1 MNLTNLDQIC
11 IAECYLSNLLNQIVQ
26 VYMLGLYSV
35 CILWNS
41 RWDYDF
47 ASDLHWQDMAQVVSL
62 KVELVSKFKVDLQQG
77 MEQNYCQGFIVFEE
91 DIAVFLEVYDDLY
104 RRIHRRFPRYHFVFI
119 VRELEALK
127 YAMDYSVFQ
136 DSPDILVIERNT
148 ESVFRLWTTRF
159 SGPYNQ
165 RELILL
171 DSYTGGTHT
180 FSNKSN
186 LFPNKLTNLMGR
198 PLITGVF
205 TYRPYIVVKEPDHKE
220 GENVETV
227 EGSDNNGTYLDGT
240 EGALMLSF
248 CKKHNCT
255 LHLFIEEAAEW
266 GDAYPNFTGTG
277 LLGNLVERKVEVIAC
292 ALYLWYSYYPY
303 FQYSSVISRTGITA
317 VVPVPK
323 RAVSWRLPLAPFSF
337 ELWIWMERYL
347 AFLAISVTLG
357 LSYHS
362 VSNQIAHFFHGL
374 TTTFRICLGQSTRI
388 PFKTV
393 PEKVS
398 IFCCFIVGLVV
409 INTYGS
415 GLSSFL
421 TIPNYEEAIDT
432 KEQLAEKQQLWGATS
447 EAWVNSIDGTEQFV
461 EKTLVR
467 NFRNLS
473 REDLYQRGLTGKFG
487 FSIERLSYGHFAA
500 GDYITTE
507 TMQHLQRM
515 LHDIYYEYCLLMS
528 FKTWPLIEHFNSFI
542 LRVQQSGIQSV
553 MEQNAVNRYSNVQV
567 QLQIAIKRENRKTNE
582 PRALGIPDILGVLMV
597 LVFGLTL
604 SLMVFIFEIF
614 KYRIENPT
622 RNQY

>member
-77 MEQNYCQGFIVFEE
+77 MEQNYCQ
-91 DIAVFLEVYDDLY
+91 
-104 RRIHRRFPRYHFVFI
+104 
-119 VRELEALK
+119 
-127 YAMDYSVFQ
+127 
-136 DSPDILVIERNT
+136 
-148 ESVFRLWTTRF
+148 
-159 SGPYNQ
+159 
-165 RELILL
+165 
-171 DSYTGGTHT
+171 
-180 FSNKSN
+180 
-186 LFPNKLTNLMGR
+186 
-198 PLITGVF
+198 
-205 TYRPYIVVKEPDHKE
+205 DHKE

-255 LHLFIEEAAEW
+255 LHLFIGNKQIMPQLTIINYFFKLITEEAAEW

-317 VVPVPK
+317 VVPV
-323 RAVSWRLPLAPFSF
+323 
-337 ELWIWMERYL
+337 
-347 AFLAISVTLG
+347 
-357 LSYHS
+357 
-362 VSNQIAHFFHGL
+362 
-374 TTTFRICLGQSTRI
+374 
-388 PFKTV
+388 
-393 PEKVS
+393 
-398 IFCCFIVGLVV
+398 
-409 INTYGS
+409 
-415 GLSSFL
+415 
-421 TIPNYEEAIDT
+421 PNYEEAIDT